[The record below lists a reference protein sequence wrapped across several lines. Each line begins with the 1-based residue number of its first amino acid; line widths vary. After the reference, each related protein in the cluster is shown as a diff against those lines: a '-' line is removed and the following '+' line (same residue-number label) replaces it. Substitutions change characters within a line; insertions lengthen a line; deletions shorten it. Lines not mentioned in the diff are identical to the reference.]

1 MRIYVEKCEK
11 MMKNMGNEELGKIYQ
26 TQSQKPGCFARR
38 KEKKE
43 EEKKPKKI
51 YPGPVL
57 ST

>member
-11 MMKNMGNEELGKIYQ
+11 MMKNIGNEELGKIYP

-51 YPGPVL
+51 NPGRDP